1 MSIFNQR
8 VKQSID
14 NYKEDLKPKNENLH
28 ILLIEII
35 VDNEYNQ
42 KKEYMS
48 KINDFLDFMQEN
60 KYEILDVK
68 LNINSERSMAGYS
81 YETLI
86 TYK

>member
-14 NYKEDLKPKNENLH
+14 NYKEDLKPKNGNLH
-28 ILLIEII
+28 ILLIETI
-35 VDNEYNQ
+35 VDNEYSQ

-68 LNINSERSMAGYS
+68 LSIKSERSMAGYS